1 MAATYKIVWKNH
13 CTPQEQVNF
22 SSGSRW
28 YLDSDCGKKMTGTC
42 TTTITTDRD
51 YTANL
56 AVTDSAFP
64 SSGGLNDE
72 DDDIF
77 LYIKNTGGGSGNDV
91 FISLEAS
98 QYAIRLSSG
107 ESFASHIL
115 GSATVKVVCDSGE
128 DSTIEYFTG
137 AT

>member
-1 MAATYKIVWKNH
+1 MAAAYKIVWKNH
-13 CTPQEQVNF
+13 CTPQEKVNF

-28 YLDSDCGKKMTGTC
+28 YLDSDCGKKMTGYC
-42 TTTITTDRD
+42 ETTITTDRD

-56 AVTDSAFP
+56 AVTDSP
-64 SSGGLNDE
+64 TSILNDE
-72 DDDIF
+72 TDDIF
-77 LYIKNTGGGSGNDV
+77 LYIKNTGGGSGDDV

>member
-1 MAATYKIVWKNH
+1 MAAAYKIVWKNH
-13 CTPQEQVNF
+13 CTPQEKVNF

-28 YLDSDCGKKMTGTC
+28 YLDSDCGKKMTGSY

-51 YTANL
+51 YTSNL
-56 AVTDSAFP
+56 AVTATPSAT
-64 SSGGLNDE
+64 LNDE
-72 DDDIF
+72 NDDIF
-77 LYIKNTGGGSGNDV
+77 LYIKNTGGGSGDDV

>member
-1 MAATYKIVWKNH
+1 MAAAYKIVWKNH
-13 CTPQEQVNF
+13 CTPQEKVNF

-28 YLDSDCGKKMTGTC
+28 YLDSDCGKKMTGSY

-51 YTANL
+51 YTSNL
-56 AVTDSAFP
+56 AVTATPSAT
-64 SSGGLNDE
+64 LNDE
-72 DDDIF
+72 NDDIF
-77 LYIKNTGGGSGNDV
+77 LYIKNTGGGSGDDV

-115 GSATVKVVCDSGE
+115 GSATVRVVCDSGE

>member
-1 MAATYKIVWKNH
+1 MASAYKIVWKNH
-13 CTPQEQVNF
+13 CTPQEKVNF

-28 YLDSDCGKKMTGTC
+28 YLDSDCGKKMTGSY

-51 YTANL
+51 YTSNL
-56 AVTDSAFP
+56 AVTDSA
-64 SSGGLNDE
+64 SATLNDE
-72 DDDIF
+72 NDDIF
-77 LYIKNTGGGSGNDV
+77 LYIKNTGGGSGDDV

>member
-13 CTPQEQVNF
+13 CTPQEKVNF

-28 YLDSDCGKKMTGTC
+28 YLDSDCGKKMTGSY

-51 YTANL
+51 YTSNL
-56 AVTDSAFP
+56 AVTDSA
-64 SSGGLNDE
+64 SATLNDE
-72 DDDIF
+72 NDDIF
-77 LYIKNTGGGSGNDV
+77 LYIKNTGGGSGDDV

>member
-1 MAATYKIVWKNH
+1 MASAYKIVWKNH
-13 CTPQEQVNF
+13 CTPQEKVNF

-28 YLDSDCGKKMTGTC
+28 YLDSDCGKKMTGSY

-56 AVTDSAFP
+56 AVTDSA
-64 SSGGLNDE
+64 SATLNDE
-72 DDDIF
+72 NDDIF
-77 LYIKNTGGGSGNDV
+77 LYIKNTGGGSGDDV
-91 FISLEAS
+91 FISLESS

-115 GSATVKVVCDSGE
+115 GSATVRVVCDSGE

>member
-1 MAATYKIVWKNH
+1 MASAYKIVWKNH

-28 YLDSDCGKKMTGTC
+28 YLDSDCGKKMTGSY

-51 YTANL
+51 YISNL
-56 AVTDSAFP
+56 AVTDSP
-64 SSGGLNDE
+64 SATLNDE
-72 DDDIF
+72 TDDIF
-77 LYIKNTGGGSGNDV
+77 LYIKNTGGGSGDDV
-91 FISLEAS
+91 FISLESS